1 MQLDRASSGK
11 QLEVNN
17 LINLVIKIYNYPCQ
31 CSAQLSHGLV
41 EGDVLENLDPGDKDA
56 DSRGILESL
65 GPDCQESKVS
75 VDFRFGQQSF
85 QELIDNDILVDVEAN
100 RSARNL
106 KQRNWW
112 IFSRLIEKAMLTP
125 MTKISRQF
133 QKDMKY
139 SSLLFLIS
147 INSSMR

>member
-106 KQRNWW
+106 KQNGSFPWDM
-112 IFSRLIEKAMLTP
+112 FEKTMHTP
-125 MTKISRQF
+125 MTKMSRQF
-133 QKDMKY
+133 QNDMKY